1 MARRRRSSKL
11 GAAKVC
17 RVVRG
22 RVVCKSKKMAGLAGR
37 RRRSRAM
44 GAMPRNAKGQ
54 FKKRR

>member
-11 GAAKVC
+11 GSMKVC

-22 RVVCKSKKMAGLAGR
+22 RVVCKSKKLSGLAGR
-37 RRRSRAM
+37 RRRSHAM
-44 GAMPRNAKGQ
+44 GSLARKANGQ

>member
-22 RVVCKSKKMAGLAGR
+22 RVKCKSAKLSGMK
-37 RRRSRAM
+37 RRSKRL
-44 GAMPRNAKGQ
+44 GSLSRNAKGQ